1 MILSIDMG
9 ASGTKWALY
18 DRGGTAVADGRL
30 RPLSGHLSAPKVRRE
45 MTAALAELRAALPT
59 PPSAVVAGVT
69 GLQTEYRP
77 WLQRELGRL
86 FSLPAGR
93 LLVTDDLHLAY
104 AAHFAPGAGTLVYAG
119 TGAVAY
125 HRTEREEVVRAGG
138 YGYLIDD
145 LGGAFWQ
152 GQVGLRRVLRQRE
165 AGQHET
171 LLARHVFGALGTRE
185 WGDIRSLI
193 YGEGRAAVARL
204 APAVYEAARQDD
216 PDALAIQ
223 RRAGQELARLAG
235 VVLGR
240 TGRPTLATAGEPS
253 TPWCAR
259 PFTPSGRQ
267 APSRSSPACRPS
279 PGASPWGCRCS
290 PGRNRAPDLPQMSA
304 RASRSSSERRLR
316 QRLYFLA

>member
-18 DRGGTAVADGRL
+18 GAEGTALAGGRL
-30 RPLSGHLSAPKVRRE
+30 RPLTGHLASPEARRA
-45 MTAALAELRAALPT
+45 MVAGLADLRAALPT
-59 PPSAVVAGVT
+59 GPSAVVAGVT
-69 GLQTEYRP
+69 GLQTEYQP
-77 WLQRELGRL
+77 WLGQELGTLFRL
-86 FSLPAGR
+86 PPER

-125 HRTEREEVVRAGG
+125 HRTEGGEVVRAGG

-165 AGQHET
+165 AGQPET
-171 LLARHVFGALGTRE
+171 RLARHVFGALGTRE

-204 APAVYEAARQDD
+204 APAVYEAARQED

-223 RRAGQELARLAG
+223 RRAGQELARLAE

-240 TGRPTLATAGEPS
+240 TGRPTLATAGGAFNSLVREAFHAGFAPGTVTVVPS
-253 TPWCAR
+253 VPPVSGGFTLGLPLLAPR
-259 PFTPSGRQ
+259 P
-267 APSRSSPACRPS
+267 
-279 PGASPWGCRCS
+279 
-290 PGRNRAPDLPQMSA
+290 
-304 RASRSSSERRLR
+304 
-316 QRLYFLA
+316 

>member
-240 TGRPTLATAGEPS
+240 TGRPTLATAGGAFNPLVREAFHAEWAAGTVTVVPSVPPVSGGFTLGLPLLAGEEP
-253 TPWCAR
+253 R
-259 PFTPSGRQ
+259 P
-267 APSRSSPACRPS
+267 
-279 PGASPWGCRCS
+279 
-290 PGRNRAPDLPQMSA
+290 
-304 RASRSSSERRLR
+304 
-316 QRLYFLA
+316 

>member
-18 DRGGTAVADGRL
+18 GGEGTALAGGRL
-30 RPLSGHLSAPKVRRE
+30 RPLTGHLSAPEARRE
-45 MTAALAELRAALPT
+45 MTAALTELRGALPGK
-59 PPSAVVAGVT
+59 PSAVVAGVA
-69 GLQTEYRP
+69 GLQTEYLV
-77 WLQRELGRL
+77 WLGQELGTL
-86 FSLPAGR
+86 FHLPPER

-119 TGAVAY
+119 TGSVAY

-165 AGQHET
+165 AGQPET
-171 LLARHVFGALGTRE
+171 RLARHVFGALGTRE

-204 APAVYEAARQDD
+204 APAVYEAARQGD

-240 TGRPTLATAGEPS
+240 TGRHALATAGGAFNPLVLEAFHAQFAPGAVTVVPS
-253 TPWCAR
+253 VP
-259 PFTPSGRQ
+259 PVSGGFSLGLLLLGK
-267 APSRSSPACRPS
+267 AANGSRS
-279 PGASPWGCRCS
+279 
-290 PGRNRAPDLPQMSA
+290 
-304 RASRSSSERRLR
+304 
-316 QRLYFLA
+316 